1 MSYELHQIKE
11 AYIKLKSYIYYD
23 NTDILLRRKLVEF
36 ESNRTKDDIISQLKS
51 SGKPYVG
58 IKETSKTSISEK
70 VEAKL
75 EQLTT
80 ALNNYHQHP
89 SFFDFFLNEVNV
101 NFYPKSFQKE
111 KSEKNFITNKRIEE
125 EGYKIDRVT
134 AFIDAPIEIH
144 IISVLWIIEYG
155 KTYEL
160 QLPDNC
166 YGNRLLLNKNNEKI
180 VQGSSLFKPYYKQYQ
195 KWRDESVVVAQNIIN
210 KKKNVLFLNLDIRD
224 YFHSVRLPSSELFSG
239 RKYKGVAFQSDYNLQ
254 EIFLKVHIQYTKQVA
269 EEYAVPYKFI
279 DELKEKNENNIKEVV
294 LPIGLLSSYVLA
306 NYYLK
311 EFDNSVLQKIK
322 PAYYGRYVDDI
333 LIVLE
338 APKTGYNEDD
348 ILEELKFSFTDYKS
362 KINDSKKQSN
372 ESVSFTENDLT
383 NLEKFVLQNFYPL
396 IKLVDAP
403 VFFKS
408 EIASS
413 EKERYFKLTG
423 YKSLYCQS
431 EKSLVYYF
439 DHEESD
445 LVIDKLKKELNERTS
460 EFRDF
465 PDEGEDD
472 NTFEESAYH
481 LQYDGTEGKIRTLK
495 DYKEN
500 RYGLTVYLAN
510 KIFSALRHEKRI
522 TDKEKDQVLKFFRGL
537 NCLSFYRLWERI
549 FTFFLVNKHAEAY
562 VVFYLHCVEQIEAI
576 KDKVHSTNVT
586 SKIIAETMIDYL
598 DCAHEIALSLNP
610 KFIKKTQ
617 DAARNFEFNLNKIK
631 SEIPSFWMRFE
642 PTDSSSYWVIRFR
655 ETNMIR
661 HHYVIHPL
669 LNYTTKSRN
678 GSIDLTDLDF
688 DIQKYSLNDELLKNS
703 PRPIKFSECCL
714 AIALTDMSTFKNQSN
729 ESVDRYAATN
739 ILNFKNRKTELL
751 DFDESFNPKV
761 VEENV
766 FYLDDAYSLYEKG
779 NSNHIAAYLFE
790 DNSFKE
796 KFYSRKKSPFV
807 YDEVN
812 PVNIQEFVINTG
824 RANLKEPIIA
834 FANTEVQESN
844 IIKSMRGKPNLELE
858 RYQKLSSILRK
869 ARHEKSDILLFPE
882 CFIPINLLSSLV
894 RFSEKNE
901 CLTITG
907 LEHLV
912 IEKAAFNFIITI
924 LPIEVNG
931 VKDAVVVFRL
941 KNHYAHGEESLI
953 VGNHLDVPKPTPYRY
968 DIFNWR
974 NIYFSSFYCFELSN
988 SLHRSLMK
996 GKIDLLVGVEWNKDT
1011 NYFSNIVEAG
1021 SRDLHTYVAQVNT
1034 SQYGD
1039 TRLTQPVETARKD
1052 ILRLKGGTNDAILV
1066 ASINVPKLREFQR
1079 QKYSI
1084 TSIKGEFKP
1093 LPPDFLLQ
1101 DVMKRINNQNVL

>member
-1 MSYELHQIKE
+1 MSYELYQIKE

-23 NTDILLRRKLVEF
+23 NTDILLRKKLVEF

-58 IKETSKTSISEK
+58 IKGISKMSISERIDT
-70 VEAKL
+70 KL
-75 EQLTT
+75 ELITN
-80 ALNNYHQHP
+80 ALNNYHQKP
-89 SFFDFFLNEVNV
+89 QFFDYFLNQINV

-125 EGYKIDRVT
+125 DGYKIDRVT

-144 IISVLWIIEYG
+144 IISVLWIIEHG
-155 KTYEL
+155 IKYEL
-160 QLPDNC
+160 KLSDNC
-166 YGNRLLLNKNNEKI
+166 FGNRLLLNRNKDKI

-195 KWRDESVVVAQNIIN
+195 KWRDESVEVAQNIIN

-224 YFHSVRLPSSELFSG
+224 YFHSVRFSSSELYNG
-239 RKYKGVAFQSDYNLQ
+239 RKNKGGSFPSFYNLK
-254 EIFLKVHIQYTKQVA
+254 EIFLKIHIQYTEQVA
-269 EEYAVPYKFI
+269 EKYAVPYKFI
-279 DELKEKNENNIKEVV
+279 DEIKSDNAENIKEVV

-306 NYYLK
+306 NFYLK

-338 APKTGYNEDD
+338 APKTGYGEND
-348 ILEELKFSFTDYKS
+348 ILEELKFSFTDYKL
-362 KINDSKKQSN
+362 KINQSRNGNN
-372 ESVSFTENDLT
+372 EAVSFEEKNLT
-383 NLEKFVLQNFYPL
+383 NLERFVLQNFYPL
-396 IKLVDAP
+396 IKLVDSP
-403 VFFKS
+403 VYFEHGIENS
-408 EIASS
+408 EY
-413 EKERYFKLTG
+413 ERYFKLAG

-537 NCLSFYRLWERI
+537 NCLSFYRLWEKI

-562 VVFYLHCVEQIEAI
+562 VVFYLHCVQQIEAI
-576 KDKVHSTNVT
+576 KDKVQSTNVT
-586 SKIIAETMIDYL
+586 SEIISGTLIEYL

-610 KFIKKTQ
+610 KFINKTQ
-617 DAARNFEFNLNKIK
+617 EAARNFEFNLNKIK
-631 SEIPSFWMRFE
+631 SDIPNFWMRFE

-669 LNYTTKSRN
+669 LNYTNKSRN
-678 GSIDLTDLDF
+678 GTIDLTDLDF

-714 AIALTDMSTFKNQSN
+714 AISLTELSRFKNQSN
-729 ESVDRYAATN
+729 KLGDGYAETN
-739 ILNFKNRKTELL
+739 ILNFTNRKKESLE
-751 DFDESFNPKV
+751 FDEDFKPKLID
-761 VEENV
+761 ENT
-766 FYLDDAYSLYEKG
+766 FYLDDAYKLYEKG
-779 NSNHIAAYLFE
+779 NAKHIASYLFE
-790 DNSFKE
+790 DDNFKE

-812 PVNIQEFVINTG
+812 PVNIQEIVIKTDKQ
-824 RANLKEPIIA
+824 NLKEPIIA
-834 FANTEVQESN
+834 FANTQVLETN
-844 IIKSMRGKPNLELE
+844 IIKSIRGKPNLELE

-869 ARHEKSDILLFPE
+869 ARQEKSDILLFPE

-907 LEHLV
+907 LEHL
-912 IEKAAFNFIITI
+912 IIDKAAFNFIITI

-941 KNHYAHGEESLI
+941 KNHYAHAEESLV
-953 VGNHLDVPKPTPYRY
+953 VGNHLNVPKPVPYRY

-1066 ASINVPKLREFQR
+1066 ASINIPKLREFQR

-1084 TSIKGEFKP
+1084 TGIKGEFKP

-1101 DVMKRINNQNVL
+1101 DVLKRINNQSVL